1 MTTSKALW
9 EKKVSRTITTAP
21 AIPDPS
27 GKKIDCLNG
36 CGNKVSTRVMVCR
49 SCKRKAKIAN
59 GRAEL
64 KARKAQRKV
73 KAES

>member
-21 AIPDPS
+21 AIPSPS
-27 GKKIDCLNG
+27 GKKIGCLNG
-36 CGNKVSTRVMVCR
+36 CGNKVSASVMVCR
-49 SCKRKAKIAN
+49 SCKRKAKIAK

-64 KARKAQRKV
+64 KARKAQRKA